1 MNRFYAYTRVSTTKQ
16 GETGVSLQEQ
26 RSAIERYAREKNLTI
41 SNWYEEQLTAAKR
54 GRPVFSRMIR
64 QLKLRQAA
72 GVVIHK
78 IDRSARN
85 LRDWADIGELVDA
98 GVQIH
103 FSNEPLDLTSR
114 GGRLSADIQA
124 VIASDFIRNLREE
137 TKKGFYGRLKQGF
150 YPMPAP
156 LGYLNQGS
164 GKVKVPDPA
173 KAPLI
178 RQCFELYATGCYT
191 VVDLA
196 EEIFR
201 RGLRSKSGKR
211 IGWHGIS
218 KILKRVFY
226 TGAIVLEKN
235 GESFIGGH
243 KPLISAEMFRMVQ
256 DLLTGKSVKT
266 RVLHHDY
273 LFRQVFKCPTCG
285 KTLIGE
291 RQKGAVYYRCHG
303 KECPSG
309 TIREDR
315 IQDAVTCQLKRLEL
329 SSEESLCFGLLLKD
343 LRRDWV
349 ENHERAVAA
358 TEMSLAKVME
368 RESRLT
374 DVYLDGAVDDQT
386 YRERIAALRVERCDL
401 ENRLRELKCN
411 PASLPNAILEVL
423 ELAKSA
429 YSTYLAANVDES
441 KELLK
446 VLCSNRTL
454 DAKNPIFIL
463 DPAFERVANR
473 VENSFGSPSA
483 STSRTE
489 EVCESLV
496 RDLAGLVRPTV
507 NLAPEY
513 RLVATMPEAA

>member
-1 MNRFYAYTRVSTTKQ
+1 MKRFFAYTRVSTTKQ

-26 RSAIERYAREKNLTI
+26 RSAIERYAREKEITI
-41 SNWYEEQLTAAKR
+41 SDWFEEQLTAAKR

-103 FSNEPLDLTSR
+103 FSNEPLDLNSR

-137 TKKGFYGRLKQGF
+137 TKKGFYGRLKQGL

-156 LGYLNQGS
+156 LGYLNAGR
-164 GKVKVPDPA
+164 GKVKIPDPA

-178 RQCFELYATGCYT
+178 RQCFDLYATGCYT
-191 VVDLA
+191 IVDLA
-196 EEIFR
+196 EEMFR

-235 GESFIGGH
+235 GESFVGGH
-243 KPLISAEMFRMVQ
+243 KPLVSGHTFREVQ
-256 DLLTGKSVKT
+256 DLMSGKSVKT

-273 LFRQVFKCPTCG
+273 LFRQVFNCCSCG
-285 KTLIGE
+285 KVLIGE

-303 KECPSG
+303 KQCPGG

-315 IQDAVTCQLKRLEL
+315 IQDAITTKLKCLDL
-329 SSEESLCFGLLLKD
+329 SSEESLCLGLLLKD
-343 LRRDWV
+343 LCRDSV
-349 ENHERAVAA
+349 EAHERAIAA
-358 TEMSLAKVME
+358 TEMSLSKVKE
-368 RESRLT
+368 REARLT

-401 ENRLRELKCN
+401 ENRLKDLKGN
-411 PASLPNAILEVL
+411 PSSLPNAIMEVL

-429 YSTYLAANVDES
+429 YSTYIAATIDES

-454 DAKNPIFIL
+454 DPKNPVFTM

-473 VENSFGSPSA
+473 NENSIGSPSA

-489 EVCESLV
+489 KLCKSLV
-496 RDLAGLVRPTV
+496 KDLASLVRPTLD
-507 NLAPEY
+507 LAPEP
-513 RLVATMPEAA
+513 RLDAKMPDAA